1 MVKTGVFQ
9 GHYFKSGEFQ
19 TEASR
24 SSVDG
29 RKRSFQKRLRR
40 SYSDMTYTY
49 KRRV

>member
-9 GHYFKSGEFQ
+9 GHYFKIGEFQ

-29 RKRSFQKRLRR
+29 RKRSFSKTL
-40 SYSDMTYTY
+40 TA
-49 KRRV
+49 